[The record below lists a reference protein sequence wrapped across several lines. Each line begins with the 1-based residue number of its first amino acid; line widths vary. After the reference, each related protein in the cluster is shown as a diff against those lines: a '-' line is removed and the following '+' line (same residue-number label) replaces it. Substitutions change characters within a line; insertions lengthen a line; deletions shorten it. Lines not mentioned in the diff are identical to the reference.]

1 MSERVTEKQVNIQAK
16 ILADAL
22 GSSIGYKQGQYHVD
36 WSGYGCNF
44 VFVNNEHGGTSS
56 VFGAGSKTKRE
67 LYDCLYFTNLAI
79 GHMRQQ
85 IERGEMP
92 PIMRAPS
99 LPE

>member
-16 ILADAL
+16 ILA
-22 GSSIGYKQGQYHVD
+22 
-36 WSGYGCNF
+36 GCNF